1 MFGLWNK
8 VASAEIHCNTGHGI
22 SPIKEETEK
31 QESLMR
37 LQQFEQAVLRTLVF
51 PRYLMWT
58 SGMVWNL
65 TRTFHFKMYPSTVCI
80 THHLCGNHMLSP
92 AWDMSTEG
100 GLVSPPESAPP
111 FTTHPKPLTSLKAS
125 FLLNEA
131 KRTSWASDELMLID
145 ILARCLAHKRG
156 WYTGTTQ
163 RDGMG
168 REEGGGFRM
177 GNTCIPV
184 ADSFWYLAK
193 LIQLCKI

>member
-1 MFGLWNK
+1 MTSQAITRKRVEKVTYKNGIVGAAVILSGTPLRNTLTSPSTASNRALPEMFGLWNK

-131 KRTSWASDELMLID
+131 KRTS
-145 ILARCLAHKRG
+145 
-156 WYTGTTQ
+156 
-163 RDGMG
+163 
-168 REEGGGFRM
+168 
-177 GNTCIPV
+177 
-184 ADSFWYLAK
+184 
-193 LIQLCKI
+193 